1 MEALGQAHP
10 RAAAAGILSN
20 MERVAG
26 PRSRLVV
33 AGGWIDGAAARAV
46 KESALGPFTATAAT
60 YVGARGA
67 ALTAGRAAG
76 VVGPA

>member
-1 MEALGQAHP
+1 VW
-10 RAAAAGILSN
+10 RAALESAGESAAAILRN

-26 PRSRLVV
+26 PHQRLVI
-33 AGGWIDGAAARAV
+33 AGGWAEGAAAQAV
-46 KESALGPFTATAAT
+46 KRAGLGPFTATAAT

-76 VVGPA
+76 LTP